1 MEDNY
6 EIFLEAWNQV
16 MLVGAMTF
24 VVISLIF
31 FFYHIFNLLTISD
44 PKKKY
49 DYINLNEI
57 RIYWF
62 SSLFLDVAVVCFL
75 NTLAHD
81 TVKLIYIWFGVRLFV
96 TGCFGLI
103 AGFVFNYTLKVY
115 YPFRIEKKLR
125 RLRFKPRKS
134 PKTGNTMK
142 LLSEEEEDAHLDAGM
157 QAEEDVLSIDYD
169 VWIDEETGETRIDK
183 YTGRLIAE
191 QCPSCNYQTLKVT
204 QEELIRPPTMDES
217 GEVLK
222 RYTCTYCKHK
232 LSKTITIAK
241 IPQPQE

>member
-6 EIFLEAWNQV
+6 LKFLEAWNQV
-16 MLVGAMTF
+16 MLVGVWIFSMIA
-24 VVISLIF
+24 LIF
-31 FFYHIFNLLTISD
+31 LFYHLLKLLTLAD

-57 RIYWF
+57 RTYWF
-62 SSLFLDVAVVCFL
+62 AALFLDVAIICYL
-75 NTLAHD
+75 NTLAHN
-81 TVKLIYIWFGVRLFV
+81 TVKLIYVWFGVRLFV
-96 TGCFGLI
+96 TGSLGLI
-103 AGFVFNYTLKVY
+103 VGFIFNYTLKVY

-125 RLRFKPRKS
+125 RFRFKPRKS
-134 PKTGNTMK
+134 AKTGKLMK

-157 QAEEDVLSIDYD
+157 QAEEDVLSVDYD
-169 VWIDEETGETRIDK
+169 VWIEEETGETRIDK

-204 QEELIRPPTMDES
+204 QEELVKSPTLEEA

-222 RYTCTYCKHK
+222 HYTCTYCKHK
-232 LSKTITIAK
+232 QSKTIAVAK
-241 IPQPQE
+241 LPQPSD